1 MKMKHMITYAAAA
14 ASLLFTAACACTET
28 VNSDDRYVVTSNSD
42 VTSMAQCDY
51 SKAVTYD
58 LTPGKIYICP
68 GFANVFELGKVDS
81 NVTEDGLVS
90 ARIYGKT
97 KQYPFCTWLVKG
109 ERPYR
114 VAFRYIWFGKD
125 GKILKLKN
133 NTPLRVREI
142 MPGDPVRFSDIAPTE
157 DCKSF
162 SFAVGILHNETELK
176 QIQKDQKIYSAE
188 AELKAPVKQDTSKQV
203 KIVK

>member
-1 MKMKHMITYAAAA
+1 MKMKHMVTYAAAA
-14 ASLLFTAACACTET
+14 ASLLFTAACACTGAAENT
-28 VNSDDRYVVTSNSD
+28 KEFVVTPNVD
-42 VTSMAQCDY
+42 VTEIARFDHTKTLSY
-51 SKAVTYD
+51 NLK
-58 LTPGKIYICP
+58 PGMIYICP
-68 GFANVFELGKVDS
+68 DFADVFELGKVES

-97 KQYPFCTWLVKG
+97 KPYSFCKWMFKG
-109 ERPYR
+109 ETPYR
-114 VAFRYIWFGKD
+114 VAFRYIWFDKNGKV
-125 GKILKLKN
+125 LKLKS

-162 SFAVGILHNETELK
+162 CFAVGILRTDAELK
-176 QIQKDQKIYSAE
+176 AAQKEQKIYSAE
-188 AELKAPVKQDTSKQV
+188 AELKAPVKKDTSKQV